1 MTFLFVNVFLFLLT
15 FLRYK
20 YLNKINRKS
29 NMPHDL
35 IKLPLRKTR
44 VKYFDLINK
53 KHERLK
59 LKKKLKQ
66 FNSYLSTYGLAF
78 ETIQIKRVNENEKK
92 NR

>member
-1 MTFLFVNVFLFLLT
+1 
-15 FLRYK
+15 
-20 YLNKINRKS
+20 
-29 NMPHDL
+29 MPHDL